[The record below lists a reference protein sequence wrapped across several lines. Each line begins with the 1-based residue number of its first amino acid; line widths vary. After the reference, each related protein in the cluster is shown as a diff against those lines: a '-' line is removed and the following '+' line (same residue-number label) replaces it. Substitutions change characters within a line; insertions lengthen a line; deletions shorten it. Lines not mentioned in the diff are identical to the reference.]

1 MAKDKLFVK
10 ISNTDTAPMLSL
22 NLDALSSK
30 VAEVEEMSITPR
42 TFISRTF
49 NAGIL
54 NQDPNKQTDLDDY
67 WFVDEY
73 RNQKGLSVVRFGI
86 DRNSIIAK
94 YDKDQDAYLLLE
106 EKIKVTQKDDNV
118 SSNTSK
124 KSTQYLPN
132 IAIHHTLEK
141 FLLVKAIDYL
151 RAGSKQTVL
160 LHIFERTD
168 GEINLDDSRSP
179 KTHTVLLY
187 NNSPESSKVGKI
199 QVVVIDPT
207 NFTFSSHLRDL
218 NADANF
224 KDVEIITFHGKDLK
238 IYSAKGDVG
247 PRDSSHYRDCADIS
261 AKIAFAFQDY
271 SIKYGKLLIKTSKVD
286 SVSIN
291 DLSHSVPVLQVLSNN
306 TKLDPDLL
314 DPQNAVR
321 IKQTSE
327 IGTVVKFHALS
338 SMLGSLIKNFAKL
351 SNLDQEAKI
360 QKDAALLENMQLALS
375 QMQFD
380 ADNNPCYDAVFQSM
394 NSLHIGCLG
403 EIEMQWKVFGD
414 FE

>member
-1 MAKDKLFVK
+1 
-10 ISNTDTAPMLSL
+10 
-22 NLDALSSK
+22 
-30 VAEVEEMSITPR
+30 MSITPR

-73 RNQKGLSVVRFGI
+73 RNQQGAPVMRFGI

-132 IAIHHTLEK
+132 IVIHHTLEK
-141 FLLVKAIDYL
+141 FLLAKAIDYL
-151 RAGSKQTVL
+151 RAGSNQTVL

-224 KDVEIITFHGKDLK
+224 KDVEIITFHGKAQ
-238 IYSAKGDVG
+238 IYKKHDPQASLGNQ
-247 PRDSSHYRDCADIS
+247 PENYRDCADI
-261 AKIAFAFQDY
+261 AVKIAFLLEINKQD
-271 SIKYGKLLIKTSKVD
+271 IEKLLKINREKIVD
-286 SVSIN
+286 K
-291 DLSHSVPVLQVLSNN
+291 DLTSVPLIKMLSNN
-306 TKLDPDLL
+306 TKIDSDILSEK
-314 DPQNAVR
+314 ASIRV
-321 IKQTSE
+321 KQASDVETIRKFYEAQKWLQALHKMLSE
-327 IGTVVKFHALS
+327 ISDKYDVREKVLDTIKLIAYSPEDTPEYENFLRELSIVHSTIIDNVKVDFNEI
-338 SMLGSLIKNFAKL
+338 LGVTHQHN
-351 SNLDQEAKI
+351 DE
-360 QKDAALLENMQLALS
+360 
-375 QMQFD
+375 
-380 ADNNPCYDAVFQSM
+380 
-394 NSLHIGCLG
+394 
-403 EIEMQWKVFGD
+403 
-414 FE
+414 

>member
-22 NLDALSSK
+22 NLEALSSK

-151 RAGSKQTVL
+151 RAGSNQTVL

-224 KDVEIITFHGKDLK
+224 KDVEIITFHGKAQ
-238 IYSAKGDVG
+238 IYKKHDPQASLGNQTEN
-247 PRDSSHYRDCADIS
+247 YRDCADI
-261 AKIAFAFQDY
+261 AVKIAFLLEINKQD
-271 SIKYGKLLIKTSKVD
+271 IEKLLKINREKIVD
-286 SVSIN
+286 K
-291 DLSHSVPVLQVLSNN
+291 DLTSVPLIKMLSNN
-306 TKLDPDLL
+306 TKIDSDIFSEK
-314 DPQNAVR
+314 ASIRV
-321 IKQTSE
+321 KQASDVETIRKFYEAQKWLQALHKMLSE
-327 IGTVVKFHALS
+327 ISDKYEVREKVLDTIKLIGYSAEDTPEYENFLRELSIVHSTIIDNVKVDFNEI
-338 SMLGSLIKNFAKL
+338 LGVTHQHN
-351 SNLDQEAKI
+351 DE
-360 QKDAALLENMQLALS
+360 
-375 QMQFD
+375 
-380 ADNNPCYDAVFQSM
+380 
-394 NSLHIGCLG
+394 
-403 EIEMQWKVFGD
+403 
-414 FE
+414 